1 MSKGEPEHIRAFLA
15 IDLPLEQREAL
26 FAVANRLKQAGARVS
41 WVTPDRMHLT
51 LRFLGEVAP
60 DALERL
66 GDALAPVYERQ
77 EPFPLMVTQIGA
89 FPNVRAP
96 RVIWAGLSPL
106 EGPLAVCQQA
116 AETAARSIGL
126 KAEKKAFKPHVT
138 LGRVRDPKTAGKL
151 TAPLTD
157 EQEFQG
163 GEFEVGCVSL
173 YKSELTS
180 SGPQY
185 TQLRVFPF
193 SWNS

>member
-1 MSKGEPEHIRAFLA
+1 MTAGEPEPIRAFLA
-15 IDLPLEQREAL
+15 MDLPLEYRDAL
-26 FAVANRLKQAGARVS
+26 FAVASRLKRAGARVS

-66 GDALAPVYERQ
+66 GDDLALVYERQ
-77 EPFPLMVTQIGA
+77 EPFPLTLAHIGA

-96 RVIWAGLSPL
+96 RVVWAGLSPL
-106 EGPLAVCQQA
+106 EGPLTACQQA

-126 KAEKKAFKPHVT
+126 KAEKKPFKPHVT

-151 TAPLTD
+151 TAPLMD
-157 EQEFQG
+157 EQDFHG
-163 GEFEVGCVSL
+163 GEFEAGHVSL
-173 YKSELTS
+173 YASELTS
-180 SGPQY
+180 SGPRY

>member
-1 MSKGEPEHIRAFLA
+1 MSAGEPEPIRAFLA
-15 IDLPLEQREAL
+15 IDLPPEHREAL
-26 FAVANRLKQAGARVS
+26 FAVASRLKRAGARVS

-66 GDALAPVYERQ
+66 GDELAPVYERQ
-77 EPFPLMVTQIGA
+77 EAFPLTLARIGA

-106 EGPLAVCQQA
+106 EGPLAACQEA

-151 TAPLTD
+151 MAPLSD
-157 EQEFQG
+157 EKEFHG
-163 GEFEVGCVSL
+163 GEFEVGHVSL
-173 YKSELTS
+173 YASELTS